1 MRKMDISD
9 RWQAGVLN
17 NFFKQFVM
25 VGFYIPRCA
34 LLCKHQDVA

>member
-25 VGFYIPRCA
+25 VGFLYPT
-34 LLCKHQDVA
+34 LCIIM